1 MKILA
6 IRLKNLASLAGEQE
20 IDFTRE
26 PLSSAGLFAITGPTG
41 AGKSTVLDALCLA
54 LFGSTPRLESTS
66 ASSKV
71 PDGRNELSS
80 NDERNLLRRGC
91 ASGYAE
97 VDFVGI
103 DGHRYR
109 ARWETR
115 RSRDKADGALQKS
128 QQSLQDLETQQ
139 MLAANK
145 KSEFREQLE
154 QKLGLNFAQFTR
166 AVLLAQ
172 SEFSAFLKASDNDR
186 GALLEKLT
194 DTGLYS
200 QLSKA
205 AYQRASQ
212 ADEQRKQL
220 EQRLEGSLPLAEQAR
235 AGLEAALE
243 SHAQARLQEQQALQR
258 LEGQQQWF
266 TEEQRLLQSCEHAQ
280 GQLAEAR
287 QAWDALATERETLQ
301 WLERLAPVR
310 GLIERLKQ
318 LEQEL
323 RHSEQQQRQRT
334 EQQAAGAERLQGLR
348 ARLQEARERQ
358 AQADNHLR
366 QAQAPLCEAFQLE
379 SEARR
384 LERTLAERQEL
395 HRQSN
400 QRHAQQSDAARQLD
414 MEQQRHVAEQAQ
426 LQAALRDSQ
435 ALAALG
441 DAWATHQGQLA
452 AFVQRRQRALESQAQ
467 LPELEKSLAHAG
479 EPLERL
485 QAQWTALHGSEPDDL
500 AARLDEL
507 RRQTDSLE
515 RQQALHKEW
524 QQVLDQRAGLARR
537 LGELD
542 QRMVEQEQALLDLKR
557 QGSQCAEEVKAA
569 EQALQVTRE
578 LLQRQRLARSA
589 SVEQLRAGLVDGEA
603 CPVCG
608 SQEHPYHHS
617 EQLLAALGEHDDQEQ
632 VRAEQ
637 SLERLRQTLVGLREG
652 YSSQRE
658 RLNQSRQEQQELTG
672 QLAALDRQLDQWT
685 LPEELRLLQPSAQL
699 EWLAQR
705 LDDLAGQ
712 RQQCQRDFDRLIAR
726 QRQTQQLQQELRAA
740 ETILQQRQQALT
752 EQRQRYEHLQQQ
764 VEEDSQQLRPLLS
777 DEHWQHWQTDPL
789 RTFQALG
796 ESIEQRRQQQARLQ
810 QIEQHLQ
817 ELKQRCDETSWQLK
831 QSDEQR
837 NEARQAEERA
847 QAELAELNGR
857 LGAHLGQHACAQDW
871 QLSLEHAAQA
881 AQSAV
886 ETLQAPLD
894 SLREEQLRLAEALEH
909 LQQQRQRQQDE
920 FQRLQADW
928 QAWRERQDNLDDSR
942 LDALL
947 GLSEEQATQWREQLQ
962 RLQEE
967 ITRQQTLEAERQAQ
981 LLQHRRQRPETDREA
996 LEDNLRQQRERLAAS
1011 EQAYLET
1018 YSQLQADNQRR
1029 EQSQALLAE
1038 LERARA
1044 EFRRW
1049 GRLNELIGSSSGDK
1063 FRRIA
1068 QGYNL
1073 DLLVQHSNVQLRQ
1086 LARRYRLQRGGS
1098 ELGLLVV
1105 DTEMG
1110 DELRSVYSLSG
1121 GETFLISLALA
1132 LGLASMASSKLRIES
1147 LFIDE
1152 GFGSLDPESLQLA
1165 MDALDNLQAQGRKVA
1180 VISHVQEMHER
1191 IPVQVRVQ
1199 REGNGMS
1206 SLKVVG

>member
-6 IRLKNLASLAGEQE
+6 IRLKNLASLGGEQE

-54 LFGSTPRLESTS
+54 LFGSAPRLESTS
-66 ASSKV
+66 TTSKV

-103 DGHRYR
+103 DGRRYR

-115 RSRDKADGALQKS
+115 RARDKVDGQLQAS
-128 QQSLQDLETQQ
+128 RQSLQDLDSRQ

-172 SEFSAFLKASDNDR
+172 SEFSAFLKANDNDR

-205 AYQRASQ
+205 AYQRASL

-235 AGLEAALE
+235 TELE
-243 SHAQARLQEQQALQR
+243 STLANHTQARQQEQQALQR
-258 LEGQQQWF
+258 LENQQQWF
-266 TEEQRLLQSCEHAQ
+266 LEERRLALSCEQAQ
-280 GQLAEAR
+280 RQLAEAR
-287 QAWDALATERETLQ
+287 HAWDGLAAERETLQ
-301 WLERLAPVR
+301 QLERLAPVR
-310 GLIERLKQ
+310 GLLQRLEQLGQDLLLSQEQHRQQSQRHTAGSERLLQ
-318 LEQEL
+318 LQSQLHEA
-323 RHSEQQQRQRT
+323 RQRQ
-334 EQQAAGAERLQGLR
+334 AAAESTLREAQGPLR
-348 ARLQEARERQ
+348 
-358 AQADNHLR
+358 
-366 QAQAPLCEAFQLE
+366 EAFQLE
-379 SEARR
+379 AEASR
-384 LERTLAERQEL
+384 LERTLSEQQTL

-400 QRHAQQSDAARQLD
+400 ERHAQQCEAIQRLESERQRSAE
-414 MEQQRHVAEQAQ
+414 EQTQ
-426 LQAALRDSQ
+426 LRAALQQSS
-435 ALAALG
+435 ALATLG
-441 DAWATHQGQLA
+441 DAWPTQQGQFA
-452 AFVQRRQRALESQAQ
+452 AFLQRRQRSAESRAL
-467 LPELEKSLAHAG
+467 LPELENALAQAA
-479 EPLERL
+479 EPLGQL
-485 QAQWTALHGSEPDDL
+485 QEKWVALHGSDTDDL

-507 RRQTDSLE
+507 RQQTSGLE
-515 RQQALHKEW
+515 QSQALYKEW
-524 QQVLDQRAGLARR
+524 QQGLGRRADLVRR
-537 LGELD
+537 LAELG
-542 QRMVEQEQALLDLKR
+542 QRLVAQEQQLLELKQ
-557 QGSQCAEEVKAA
+557 QGSQCAEQVKAA
-569 EQALQVTRE
+569 EQALHLTRE

-589 SVEQLRAGLVDGEA
+589 SVEQLRAGLVEGEA

-608 SQEHPYHHS
+608 SQEHPYHHP
-617 EQLLAALGEHDDQEQ
+617 ERLLAALGEADDQEQ
-632 VRAEQ
+632 ARAEQ
-637 SLERLRQTLVGLREG
+637 ALEQQRGALGDLRER

-658 RLNQSRQEQQELTG
+658 KLNQSRHEQQELTE
-672 QLAALDRQLDQWT
+672 QLAALDRQLGQWT
-685 LPEELRLLQPSAQL
+685 LPGELLRLEPAAQL
-699 EWLAQR
+699 EWLGTR
-705 LDDLAGQ
+705 LDELAEQ
-712 RQQCQRDFDRLIAR
+712 RQHSQQDFDRLIAR
-726 QRQTQQLQQELRAA
+726 QRQAQQLRQQLRAA
-740 ETILQQRQQALT
+740 EATLQQRQQALH
-752 EQRQRYEHLQQQ
+752 EQQQRCEHLRQQ
-764 VEEDSQQLRPLLS
+764 VEEDDQQLRLLLS
-777 DEHWQHWQTDPL
+777 AEHWQRWQDAPEP
-789 RTFQALG
+789 TFQALAQA
-796 ESIEQRRQQQARLQ
+796 IEQRRHQQDRLLQVEQ
-810 QIEQHLQ
+810 QLQ
-817 ELKQRCDETSWQLK
+817 ELERRGDELQWQLK
-831 QSDEQR
+831 QNDEQR
-837 NEARQAEERA
+837 SQARQAEEQT
-847 QAELAELNGR
+847 QAELAGLRGR
-857 LGAHLGQHACAQDW
+857 LGAHLGRHTRAQDW
-871 QLSLEHAAQA
+871 QQALENAVQAAQA
-881 AQSAV
+881 TV

-894 SLREEQLRLAEALEH
+894 TLREEQLRLGEALEH
-909 LQQQRQRQQDE
+909 LQHQQSRQQE
-920 FQRLQADW
+920 ERQRLQADW
-928 QAWRERQDNLDDSR
+928 QAWREGQENLDDSR

-947 GLSEEQATQWREQLQ
+947 ALPDAQARQWREHLQ
-962 RLQEE
+962 QLQEE
-967 ITRQQTLEAERQAQ
+967 ITRQRTLEAERQEQ
-981 LLQHRRQRPETDREA
+981 LQQHRRQRPELDHEA
-996 LEDNLRQQRERLAAS
+996 LEDILRQQRERLAAS
-1011 EQAYLET
+1011 EQAYLDA

-1038 LERARA
+1038 LEQARA

>member
-334 EQQAAGAERLQGLR
+334 EQQAAGAERLQGLQ

-366 QAQAPLCEAFQLE
+366 QAQAPLREAFQLE

-467 LPELEKSLAHAG
+467 LPELENPWPTPGNRSNACRRNGPPSMAASRTTWRHA
-479 EPLERL
+479 
-485 QAQWTALHGSEPDDL
+485 WTNC
-500 AARLDEL
+500 
-507 RRQTDSLE
+507 
-515 RQQALHKEW
+515 
-524 QQVLDQRAGLARR
+524 AGRPIAWN
-537 LGELD
+537 D
-542 QRMVEQEQALLDLKR
+542 NKR
-557 QGSQCAEEVKAA
+557 S
-569 EQALQVTRE
+569 TRNGN
-578 LLQRQRLARSA
+578 RSSTNA
-589 SVEQLRAGLVDGEA
+589 
-603 CPVCG
+603 PV
-608 SQEHPYHHS
+608 
-617 EQLLAALGEHDDQEQ
+617 
-632 VRAEQ
+632 
-637 SLERLRQTLVGLREG
+637 
-652 YSSQRE
+652 
-658 RLNQSRQEQQELTG
+658 
-672 QLAALDRQLDQWT
+672 W
-685 LPEELRLLQPSAQL
+685 
-699 EWLAQR
+699 
-705 LDDLAGQ
+705 
-712 RQQCQRDFDRLIAR
+712 
-726 QRQTQQLQQELRAA
+726 
-740 ETILQQRQQALT
+740 
-752 EQRQRYEHLQQQ
+752 
-764 VEEDSQQLRPLLS
+764 
-777 DEHWQHWQTDPL
+777 
-789 RTFQALG
+789 
-796 ESIEQRRQQQARLQ
+796 
-810 QIEQHLQ
+810 
-817 ELKQRCDETSWQLK
+817 
-831 QSDEQR
+831 
-837 NEARQAEERA
+837 
-847 QAELAELNGR
+847 
-857 LGAHLGQHACAQDW
+857 
-871 QLSLEHAAQA
+871 
-881 AQSAV
+881 
-886 ETLQAPLD
+886 
-894 SLREEQLRLAEALEH
+894 
-909 LQQQRQRQQDE
+909 
-920 FQRLQADW
+920 
-928 QAWRERQDNLDDSR
+928 
-942 LDALL
+942 LDAWAN
-947 GLSEEQATQWREQLQ
+947 STSVW
-962 RLQEE
+962 
-967 ITRQQTLEAERQAQ
+967 
-981 LLQHRRQRPETDREA
+981 
-996 LEDNLRQQRERLAAS
+996 
-1011 EQAYLET
+1011 
-1018 YSQLQADNQRR
+1018 
-1029 EQSQALLAE
+1029 
-1038 LERARA
+1038 
-1044 EFRRW
+1044 
-1049 GRLNELIGSSSGDK
+1049 SS
-1063 FRRIA
+1063 
-1068 QGYNL
+1068 
-1073 DLLVQHSNVQLRQ
+1073 
-1086 LARRYRLQRGGS
+1086 
-1098 ELGLLVV
+1098 
-1105 DTEMG
+1105 
-1110 DELRSVYSLSG
+1110 RSRHCS
-1121 GETFLISLALA
+1121 T
-1132 LGLASMASSKLRIES
+1132 
-1147 LFIDE
+1147 
-1152 GFGSLDPESLQLA
+1152 
-1165 MDALDNLQAQGRKVA
+1165 
-1180 VISHVQEMHER
+1180 
-1191 IPVQVRVQ
+1191 
-1199 REGNGMS
+1199 
-1206 SLKVVG
+1206 

>member
-243 SHAQARLQEQQALQR
+243 SHAQARLQEQQALRR

-334 EQQAAGAERLQGLR
+334 EQQAAGAERLQGLQ

-366 QAQAPLCEAFQLE
+366 QAQAPLREAFQLE

-400 QRHAQQSDAARQLD
+400 QRHAQ
-414 MEQQRHVAEQAQ
+414 
-426 LQAALRDSQ
+426 
-435 ALAALG
+435 
-441 DAWATHQGQLA
+441 
-452 AFVQRRQRALESQAQ
+452 
-467 LPELEKSLAHAG
+467 
-479 EPLERL
+479 
-485 QAQWTALHGSEPDDL
+485 
-500 AARLDEL
+500 
-507 RRQTDSLE
+507 
-515 RQQALHKEW
+515 
-524 QQVLDQRAGLARR
+524 
-537 LGELD
+537 
-542 QRMVEQEQALLDLKR
+542 
-557 QGSQCAEEVKAA
+557 
-569 EQALQVTRE
+569 
-578 LLQRQRLARSA
+578 
-589 SVEQLRAGLVDGEA
+589 
-603 CPVCG
+603 
-608 SQEHPYHHS
+608 
-617 EQLLAALGEHDDQEQ
+617 
-632 VRAEQ
+632 
-637 SLERLRQTLVGLREG
+637 
-652 YSSQRE
+652 
-658 RLNQSRQEQQELTG
+658 
-672 QLAALDRQLDQWT
+672 
-685 LPEELRLLQPSAQL
+685 
-699 EWLAQR
+699 
-705 LDDLAGQ
+705 
-712 RQQCQRDFDRLIAR
+712 
-726 QRQTQQLQQELRAA
+726 
-740 ETILQQRQQALT
+740 
-752 EQRQRYEHLQQQ
+752 
-764 VEEDSQQLRPLLS
+764 
-777 DEHWQHWQTDPL
+777 
-789 RTFQALG
+789 
-796 ESIEQRRQQQARLQ
+796 
-810 QIEQHLQ
+810 
-817 ELKQRCDETSWQLK
+817 
-831 QSDEQR
+831 
-837 NEARQAEERA
+837 
-847 QAELAELNGR
+847 
-857 LGAHLGQHACAQDW
+857 
-871 QLSLEHAAQA
+871 
-881 AQSAV
+881 
-886 ETLQAPLD
+886 
-894 SLREEQLRLAEALEH
+894 
-909 LQQQRQRQQDE
+909 
-920 FQRLQADW
+920 
-928 QAWRERQDNLDDSR
+928 
-942 LDALL
+942 
-947 GLSEEQATQWREQLQ
+947 
-962 RLQEE
+962 
-967 ITRQQTLEAERQAQ
+967 
-981 LLQHRRQRPETDREA
+981 
-996 LEDNLRQQRERLAAS
+996 
-1011 EQAYLET
+1011 
-1018 YSQLQADNQRR
+1018 
-1029 EQSQALLAE
+1029 
-1038 LERARA
+1038 
-1044 EFRRW
+1044 
-1049 GRLNELIGSSSGDK
+1049 
-1063 FRRIA
+1063 
-1068 QGYNL
+1068 
-1073 DLLVQHSNVQLRQ
+1073 
-1086 LARRYRLQRGGS
+1086 
-1098 ELGLLVV
+1098 
-1105 DTEMG
+1105 
-1110 DELRSVYSLSG
+1110 
-1121 GETFLISLALA
+1121 
-1132 LGLASMASSKLRIES
+1132 
-1147 LFIDE
+1147 
-1152 GFGSLDPESLQLA
+1152 
-1165 MDALDNLQAQGRKVA
+1165 
-1180 VISHVQEMHER
+1180 
-1191 IPVQVRVQ
+1191 
-1199 REGNGMS
+1199 
-1206 SLKVVG
+1206 

>member
-334 EQQAAGAERLQGLR
+334 EQQAAGTERLQGLQ

-366 QAQAPLCEAFQLE
+366 QAQAPLREAFQLE

-441 DAWATHQGQLA
+441 DAWVTHQGQLA
-452 AFVQRRQRALESQAQ
+452 PSCNVAS
-467 LPELEKSLAHAG
+467 
-479 EPLERL
+479 
-485 QAQWTALHGSEPDDL
+485 
-500 AARLDEL
+500 AR
-507 RRQTDSLE
+507 S
-515 RQQALHKEW
+515 K
-524 QQVLDQRAGLARR
+524 ARR
-537 LGELD
+537 SSPSWKNPWPTPGNRSNACRRNGPPSMAASRTTWRHAWSNCAGRPIAWND
-542 QRMVEQEQALLDLKR
+542 NKR
-557 QGSQCAEEVKAA
+557 S
-569 EQALQVTRE
+569 TRNGN
-578 LLQRQRLARSA
+578 RSSTNA
-589 SVEQLRAGLVDGEA
+589 
-603 CPVCG
+603 PV
-608 SQEHPYHHS
+608 
-617 EQLLAALGEHDDQEQ
+617 
-632 VRAEQ
+632 
-637 SLERLRQTLVGLREG
+637 
-652 YSSQRE
+652 
-658 RLNQSRQEQQELTG
+658 
-672 QLAALDRQLDQWT
+672 W
-685 LPEELRLLQPSAQL
+685 
-699 EWLAQR
+699 
-705 LDDLAGQ
+705 
-712 RQQCQRDFDRLIAR
+712 
-726 QRQTQQLQQELRAA
+726 
-740 ETILQQRQQALT
+740 
-752 EQRQRYEHLQQQ
+752 
-764 VEEDSQQLRPLLS
+764 
-777 DEHWQHWQTDPL
+777 
-789 RTFQALG
+789 
-796 ESIEQRRQQQARLQ
+796 
-810 QIEQHLQ
+810 
-817 ELKQRCDETSWQLK
+817 
-831 QSDEQR
+831 
-837 NEARQAEERA
+837 
-847 QAELAELNGR
+847 
-857 LGAHLGQHACAQDW
+857 
-871 QLSLEHAAQA
+871 
-881 AQSAV
+881 
-886 ETLQAPLD
+886 
-894 SLREEQLRLAEALEH
+894 
-909 LQQQRQRQQDE
+909 
-920 FQRLQADW
+920 
-928 QAWRERQDNLDDSR
+928 
-942 LDALL
+942 LDAWAN
-947 GLSEEQATQWREQLQ
+947 STSVW
-962 RLQEE
+962 
-967 ITRQQTLEAERQAQ
+967 
-981 LLQHRRQRPETDREA
+981 
-996 LEDNLRQQRERLAAS
+996 
-1011 EQAYLET
+1011 
-1018 YSQLQADNQRR
+1018 
-1029 EQSQALLAE
+1029 
-1038 LERARA
+1038 
-1044 EFRRW
+1044 
-1049 GRLNELIGSSSGDK
+1049 SS
-1063 FRRIA
+1063 
-1068 QGYNL
+1068 
-1073 DLLVQHSNVQLRQ
+1073 
-1086 LARRYRLQRGGS
+1086 
-1098 ELGLLVV
+1098 
-1105 DTEMG
+1105 
-1110 DELRSVYSLSG
+1110 RSRHCS
-1121 GETFLISLALA
+1121 T
-1132 LGLASMASSKLRIES
+1132 
-1147 LFIDE
+1147 
-1152 GFGSLDPESLQLA
+1152 
-1165 MDALDNLQAQGRKVA
+1165 
-1180 VISHVQEMHER
+1180 
-1191 IPVQVRVQ
+1191 
-1199 REGNGMS
+1199 
-1206 SLKVVG
+1206 